1 MAESGLG
8 TPVECCGFFRHSG
21 TAESTG
27 LQTPEDLQLPLLHEN
42 GEARAFY
49 ASLPKPVL
57 VGMEAT
63 GHAQWFERMLVELGQ
78 ELWIGH
84 ASEIRA
90 GVVRKQ
96 KTDARD
102 AAHLLDLLVE
112 KRFPRIWIP
121 SPAERDT
128 RQLLRHRYKLV
139 CFRTSIKNQL
149 HALAM
154 SQGVCRK
161 KKLFTAQGREEL
173 EKLSLDPWASRRRQ
187 ELLDLLDRFH
197 PLIDELDRAVQQQA
211 QSHAEAARLMTHP
224 GVGPVTALAFAV
236 TLGPVARFRRSKQV
250 VSYLGLNPKEHS
262 SGGHQHMSSIS
273 KQGNTMMR
281 WLLVEAAQTA
291 VRFDPELLRLYQ
303 RLKFRR
309 GASVAKVAVARKL
322 AVKLYWMLRTTAPG
336 AQTAPMQGSPGG
348 TLVPQMGSRC

>member
-1 MAESGLG
+1 MMIIGCDYHPRYQQIAMMDTATGEL
-8 TPVECCGFFRHSG
+8 VERRL
-21 TAESTG
+21 E
-27 LQTPEDLQLPLLHEN
+27 HEN

-49 ASLPKPVL
+49 ASLAKPVR

-63 GHAQWFERMLVELGQ
+63 GYGQWFERMLAEQGH

-96 KTDARD
+96 KADARD
-102 AAHLLDLLVE
+102 AAHLLRLLME
-112 KRFPRIWIP
+112 NRFPRIWIS

-139 CFRTSIKNQL
+139 CFRVSVKNQL
-149 HALAM
+149 HGLAM

-161 KKLFTAQGREEL
+161 KKLFTAKGREEL
-173 EKLSLDPWASRRRQ
+173 EKLSLGPWASRRRQ
-187 ELLDLLDRFH
+187 ELLSMLDQFN

-211 QSHAEAARLMTHP
+211 ENHADAARLMIHP
-224 GVGPVTALAFAV
+224 GVGPVTALAFV
-236 TLGPVARFRRSKQV
+236 LTLGPVARFQRSKQV
-250 VSYLGLNPKEHS
+250 VSYLGLNPKERS
-262 SGGHQHMSSIS
+262 SGDKQHTYSIS

-291 VRFDPELLRLYQ
+291 VRFDPELQRVYR
-303 RLKFRR
+303 RLKFHK

-322 AVKLYWMLRTTAPG
+322 AVKLYWILRATASC
-336 AQTAPMQGSPGG
+336 AQMAPMQGSSRG
-348 TLVPQMGSRC
+348 TLVPNVGSTY

>member
-1 MAESGLG
+1 MMIIGCDFHTRYQQIAMMDTETGEL
-8 TPVECCGFFRHSG
+8 VERRL
-21 TAESTG
+21 E
-27 LQTPEDLQLPLLHEN
+27 HEN

-49 ASLPKPVL
+49 ASLPKPVV
-57 VGMEAT
+57 VGVEAT
-63 GHAQWFERMLVELGQ
+63 GYAQWFERILAEFGH

-102 AAHLLDLLVE
+102 ALHLLHLLLE

-128 RQLLRHRYKLV
+128 RQLLRHRHKLV
-139 CFRTSIKNQL
+139 CFRVSVKNQL

-161 KKLFTAQGREEL
+161 KKLFTARGREVL
-173 EKLSLDPWASRRRQ
+173 EKLSLGPWARRRCQ
-187 ELLDLLDRFH
+187 ELLGMLDQ
-197 PLIDELDRAVQQQA
+197 LNTVIDELDRAVQQQA
-211 QSHAEAARLMTHP
+211 ESHAEAARLMRHP
-224 GVGPVTALAFAV
+224 GVGPVTALAFV
-236 TLGPVARFRRSKQV
+236 LTLGPVTRFRRSKHV
-250 VSYLGLNPKEHS
+250 VSYLGLNPKERS
-262 SGGHQHMSSIS
+262 SGGKQRTSTIS

-291 VRFDPELLRLYQ
+291 ARYDPELLRLYQ

-309 GASVAKVAVARKL
+309 GANVAKVAIARKL
-322 AVKLYWMLRTTAPG
+322 AVKLYWMLRATASC
-336 AQTAPMQGSPGG
+336 AQRAPMQGSSRG
-348 TLVPQMGSRC
+348 TLVPQAGSSF

>member
-1 MAESGLG
+1 MIIIGCDFHPRYQQIAMMDTETGEL
-8 TPVECCGFFRHSG
+8 VERRL
-21 TAESTG
+21 E
-27 LQTPEDLQLPLLHEN
+27 HEN

-63 GHAQWFERMLVELGQ
+63 GYAQWFERMLAEQGH

-96 KTDARD
+96 KTDPRD
-102 AAHLLDLLVE
+102 AMHLLRLLLE
-112 KRFPRIWIP
+112 KRFPRVWIP

-139 CFRTSIKNQL
+139 CFRVSVKNQL
-149 HALAM
+149 HGLAM

-173 EKLSLDPWASRRRQ
+173 EKLSLGPWGSRRRQ
-187 ELLDLLDRFH
+187 ELLGLLDQLN
-197 PLIDELDRAVQQQA
+197 PVIEELDRAVQQQA
-211 QSHAEAARLMTHP
+211 ESRADAARLMTHP
-224 GVGPVTALAFAV
+224 GVGPVTALAFV
-236 TLGPVARFRRSKQV
+236 LTLGPVARFPRSKQV
-250 VSYLGLNPKEHS
+250 VSYLGLNPKEGS
-262 SGGHQHMSSIS
+262 SGDKQRTYSIS

-303 RLKFRR
+303 RLKFRK
-309 GASVAKVAVARKL
+309 GANVAKVAVARKL
-322 AVKLYWMLRTTAPG
+322 AVKLYWILRATASG
-336 AQTAPMQGSPGG
+336 AQMAPMQGSPRG
-348 TLVPQMGSRC
+348 TLVPHLGSTF